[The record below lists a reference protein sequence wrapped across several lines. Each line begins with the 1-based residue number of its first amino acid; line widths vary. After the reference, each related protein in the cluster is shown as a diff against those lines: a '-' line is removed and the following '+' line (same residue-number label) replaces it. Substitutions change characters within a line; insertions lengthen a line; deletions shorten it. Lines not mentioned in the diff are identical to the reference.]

1 MSPSKVER
9 SQGFKSHPA
18 HGPQPRPGWGF
29 PFGASINSDCCLQ
42 LPVDVRGAAR
52 LIALMRTIPI
62 LFATLI
68 AACSQSALP
77 PEPENLCAQPG
88 ARCVN
93 APVRDVLAV
102 DGDTFELQRLTDRG
116 TERIRLRLIGWDSPE
131 TGNSAGC
138 AAEEALG
145 QKVEARAKELFAS
158 AQTLTFKP
166 EGADRF
172 GRTRAH
178 VYLDGTHIGWLL
190 AKDGL
195 SKPWLSETVKPV
207 WCE

>member
-1 MSPSKVER
+1 MRFALPLIMITAAACTQSNLP
-9 SQGFKSHPA
+9 
-18 HGPQPRPGWGF
+18 PQP
-29 PFGASINSDCCLQ
+29 D
-42 LPVDVRGAAR
+42 
-52 LIALMRTIPI
+52 
-62 LFATLI
+62 
-68 AACSQSALP
+68 
-77 PEPENLCAQPG
+77 NLCEQTG
-88 ARCVN
+88 ARCIS

-116 TERIRLRLIGWDSPE
+116 TERVRLRLIGWDSPE

-138 AAEEALG
+138 AAENALG
-145 QKVEARAKELFAS
+145 QQVEARARALFAD

-166 EGADRF
+166 EGQDRF

-195 SKPWLSETVKPV
+195 SKPWLSETVKPT
-207 WCE
+207 WCD

>member
-1 MSPSKVER
+1 MRILLS
-9 SQGFKSHPA
+9 
-18 HGPQPRPGWGF
+18 
-29 PFGASINSDCCLQ
+29 CLS
-42 LPVDVRGAAR
+42 LG
-52 LIALMRTIPI
+52 L
-62 LFATLI
+62 
-68 AACSQSALP
+68 AACTQSNLP
-77 PEPENLCAQPG
+77 PEPENLCDQPG
-88 ARCVN
+88 ARCIN

-145 QKVEARAKELFAS
+145 QKVEARAQALFAD

-166 EGADRF
+166 EGTDRF

-178 VYLDGTHIGWLL
+178 VYLDGAHIGWLL

>member
-1 MSPSKVER
+1 MR
-9 SQGFKSHPA
+9 Y
-18 HGPQPRPGWGF
+18 
-29 PFGASINSDCCLQ
+29 
-42 LPVDVRGAAR
+42 LPVIP
-52 LIALMRTIPI
+52 LIVAMANCGGTDTM
-62 LFATLI
+62 AK
-68 AACSQSALP
+68 
-77 PEPENLCAQPG
+77 PENLCERPG
-88 ARCVN
+88 ARCVS

-138 AAEEALG
+138 AEEDALG
-145 QKVEARAKELFAS
+145 RQVETQARALFSA

-166 EGADRF
+166 EGTDRF

-190 AKDGL
+190 AQQGL
-195 SKPWLSETVKPV
+195 SQPWPSETVKPT
-207 WCE
+207 WCTD

>member
-1 MSPSKVER
+1 MR
-9 SQGFKSHPA
+9 LFL
-18 HGPQPRPGWGF
+18 
-29 PFGASINSDCCLQ
+29 SIACLAISACAQSD
-42 LPVDVRGAAR
+42 
-52 LIALMRTIPI
+52 
-62 LFATLI
+62 
-68 AACSQSALP
+68 LP
-77 PEPENLCAQPG
+77 PEPDNLCEQPG
-88 ARCVN
+88 ARCVS

-131 TGNSAGC
+131 TGNSASC
-138 AAEEALG
+138 AAEDELG
-145 QKVEARAKELFAS
+145 QQVEARARALFAT

-166 EGADRF
+166 EGTDRF

-178 VYLDGTHIGWLL
+178 VYLDDTHIGWLL

-195 SKPWLSETVKPV
+195 SKPWLSETVKPT

>member
-1 MSPSKVER
+1 MLQVR
-9 SQGFKSHPA
+9 RRYRA
-18 HGPQPRPGWGF
+18 HV
-29 PFGASINSDCCLQ
+29 Q
-42 LPVDVRGAAR
+42 LDGRLGAR
-52 LIALMRTIPI
+52 LIPAMRSV
-62 LFATLI
+62 LFLLPLSFV
-68 AACSQSALP
+68 ACGSGDLP
-77 PEPENLCAQPG
+77 PKPANLCADAG
-88 ARCVN
+88 ARCVS

-131 TGNSAGC
+131 TGDSAGC
-138 AAEEALG
+138 PAEDALG
-145 QKVEARAKELFAS
+145 QDVEAYAKDLFANS
-158 AQTLTFKP
+158 QTLTFKP
-166 EGADRF
+166 EGTDRF

-190 AKDGL
+190 AKQGL

>member
-1 MSPSKVER
+1 MR
-9 SQGFKSHPA
+9 A
-18 HGPQPRPGWGF
+18 
-29 PFGASINSDCCLQ
+29 ILCLS
-42 LPVDVRGAAR
+42 L
-52 LIALMRTIPI
+52 
-62 LFATLI
+62 LFASS
-68 AACSQSALP
+68 CSQSTLP
-77 PEPENLCAQPG
+77 PEPENLCEAPG
-88 ARCVN
+88 VRCVS

-131 TGNSAGC
+131 TGNSAEC
-138 AAEEALG
+138 AAEQSLG
-145 QKVEARAKELFAS
+145 EQVEARARALFEE

-166 EGADRF
+166 EGNDRF

-195 SKPWLSETVKPV
+195 SKPWLSETVKPT

>member
-1 MSPSKVER
+1 MRFALPLIILAAAACT
-9 SQGFKSHPA
+9 QNDLP
-18 HGPQPRPGWGF
+18 PQP
-29 PFGASINSDCCLQ
+29 D
-42 LPVDVRGAAR
+42 
-52 LIALMRTIPI
+52 
-62 LFATLI
+62 
-68 AACSQSALP
+68 
-77 PEPENLCAQPG
+77 NLCDQTG
-88 ARCVN
+88 ARCVS

-131 TGNSAGC
+131 TGNSAAC
-138 AAEEALG
+138 AAENALG
-145 QKVEARAKELFAS
+145 QQVEARARALFAD

-166 EGADRF
+166 EGKDRF

-195 SKPWLSETVKPV
+195 SKPWLSETVKPT
-207 WCE
+207 WCD

>member
-1 MSPSKVER
+1 MFLLSLLDRYSK
-9 SQGFKSHPA
+9 P
-18 HGPQPRPGWGF
+18 
-29 PFGASINSDCCLQ
+29 
-42 LPVDVRGAAR
+42 R
-52 LIALMRTIPI
+52 LIRGMRILIILPALC
-62 LFATLI
+62 L
-68 AACSQSALP
+68 AACSASDLP
-77 PEPENLCAQPG
+77 PKPANLCSEAG
-88 ARCVN
+88 TRCVS

-138 AAEEALG
+138 AAEDALG
-145 QKVEARAKELFAS
+145 QKVEAYAKDLFDQG
-158 AQTLTFKP
+158 QTLTFKP
-166 EGADRF
+166 EGKDRF

-190 AKDGL
+190 AKQGL

>member
-1 MSPSKVER
+1 VKHCRAALRQLDGRCGIRLTQAMR
-9 SQGFKSHPA
+9 SLLFL
-18 HGPQPRPGWGF
+18 F
-29 PFGASINSDCCLQ
+29 PLSL
-42 LPVDVRGAAR
+42 
-52 LIALMRTIPI
+52 
-62 LFATLI
+62 
-68 AACSQSALP
+68 AACGMSNLP
-77 PEPENLCAQPG
+77 PQPENLCAEVG

-131 TGNSAGC
+131 TGDSAGC
-138 AAEEALG
+138 AAEDELG
-145 QKVEARAKELFAS
+145 QKVEAYAKDLFADS
-158 AQTLTFKP
+158 QTLTFKP
-166 EGADRF
+166 EGTDRF

-190 AKDGL
+190 AKQGL

>member
-1 MSPSKVER
+1 MR
-9 SQGFKSHPA
+9 SLLF
-18 HGPQPRPGWGF
+18 
-29 PFGASINSDCCLQ
+29 
-42 LPVDVRGAAR
+42 
-52 LIALMRTIPI
+52 LIPLS
-62 LFATLI
+62 L
-68 AACSQSALP
+68 AACGVSDLP
-77 PEPENLCAQPG
+77 PKPENLCTEAG
-88 ARCVN
+88 ARCVS

-138 AAEEALG
+138 SAEDELG
-145 QKVEARAKELFAS
+145 QKVEAYAKDLFAES
-158 AQTLTFKP
+158 QTLTFKP
-166 EGADRF
+166 EGTDRF

-190 AKDGL
+190 AKQGL